1 MSPRVLV
8 VYATKYGATREI
20 AERVAHTLAANGLEV
35 ALQAADHAEAPS
47 AYDGVVLGSAVYAGR
62 WLAPAANYLKTHAA
76 ALAQR
81 PTWLFSSG
89 PTGTGDPVTL
99 MQGWRFPQDLQPLA
113 DQIRPRDIAFF
124 HGAIWPERLNF
135 AERLIL
141 KALKAP
147 TGDFRDWAMIEDW
160 ARGIAAALVPA

>member
-1 MSPRVLV
+1 MSPHVLV

-20 AERVAHTLAANGLEV
+20 AERVAETLAASGLDV
-35 ALQAADHAEAPS
+35 TQQAADRAEAPT

-62 WLAPAANYLKTHAA
+62 WLAPAADYLKAHAA

-81 PTWLFSSG
+81 PTWFFSSG

-99 MQGWRFPQDLQPLA
+99 MQGWRFPQDLQTLA
-113 DQIRPRDIAFF
+113 DQIHPRDVAFF
-124 HGAIWPERLNF
+124 HGALWPEKLNF

-147 TGDFRDWAMIEDW
+147 LGDFRDWDAIVAW
-160 ARGIAAALVPA
+160 AQGIAAAFVPA